1 MNINPL
7 FLNSLGG
14 QAIETD
20 SKSKKF
26 DAPAYLFSDIIKIYT
41 DDKQA
46 DITSTQSNENISTT
60 AADGSEDII
69 NLNSLFEQI
78 NKKIDSPFNAIDS
91 SDISETDDTNVTVF
105 KYVFEELNNTTNV
118 DSAGDIKLDSDGST
132 HISDVNINALVSNI
146 INLIQNSGIAST
158 FDKNFNSEAITAF
171 LESGGNVDLN
181 IKTSDGVIKLSFEQ
195 NANLNGE
202 TPASVPNTSGDSIE
216 SGKIS
221 VDKLQQDAK
230 NPAGISNN
238 EDINKQMSLKIAVF
252 KDAGKS
258 EPELTIKD
266 NLQIP
271 VPPEVDQSYVDNTV
285 NSDSVQSNANVDSA
299 SKVNTQE
306 VNSTNPAIVNDT
318 IPSGSENAPSEKY
331 SNTNI
336 SSAKTGIGDVA
347 DNLQDDSNIS
357 DVSKKVIS
365 QSDVNTSSK
374 LEVNQENS
382 AQTKIEVNIPSDLV
396 SKNKESVSSEDLTA
410 QINTLAQDKN
420 IKDISYSES
429 PQNTTNKTDKN
440 SVKQQEAKL
449 NDLPLFSSEENAETK
464 QVNISQNADNQVE
477 LPESMKGDGVTG
489 IDTNGNKIN
498 GKIEEP
504 QVGVVNQEENGLPI
518 NETTS
523 KQEAQIID
531 VKQETVTSN
540 NNTKNSNIKTENQG
554 DLSGIKTVKQD
565 ISEET
570 NSAATIKDKTID
582 TKDNTNITVN
592 EKPIVNVNANKTL
605 SNNDKID
612 SPESN
617 SGNEIA
623 KGKITIENSSTDN
636 KPAIS
641 VDGTA
646 NEDNV
651 NNIDQNADKE
661 NTIEL
666 KSIPVNSKIKLQ
678 GDKEISVKFNTQSK
692 VNEIKLTK
700 DDPVRV
706 EPKVETKPTEQKIQA
721 ENTGSFVK
729 EKTFTESQPV
739 EQEIKTTKQ
748 FDIRLN
754 SSKSISSLDILSKVH
769 QFISDNAFADKP
781 IGLSTDVS
789 DSKSNNLNTD
799 SSTAFL
805 SSLNEFTKDNDI
817 SLLHNKSN
825 FILQKQNFNNKNAD
839 SKLSNNKSEDINITA
854 KTDTKVDNLPL
865 NSEHNNK
872 EQKTINENTKPEIS
886 KITAED
892 KILADAEEKLN
903 QNLPVNEKKVFT
915 PDFSLINPLTA
926 KESSKIETV
935 KNVNSTVKINEPV
948 TNSTKPTTDK
958 NSSDSSTGKETRD
971 SNENSAFNISHTN
984 AAEKISDKQSSIHED
999 IKFIPQ
1005 EEKMV
1010 KYSRL
1015 MPEIKNALSEG
1026 VNKSLTLSLM
1036 PEELGRVKLMV
1047 ETVDKTVT
1055 AKIEVQNEA
1064 VQTTV
1069 QNNLDNLKQSL
1080 SQAGISVN
1088 NITVSISYN
1097 ENKQQKP
1104 GELKRKNSGANDK
1117 KVDTENEKIAN
1128 TSPSKTLGYNTY
1140 EYLA

>member
-1 MNINPL
+1 
-7 FLNSLGG
+7 
-14 QAIETD
+14 
-20 SKSKKF
+20 
-26 DAPAYLFSDIIKIYT
+26 
-41 DDKQA
+41 
-46 DITSTQSNENISTT
+46 
-60 AADGSEDII
+60 
-69 NLNSLFEQI
+69 
-78 NKKIDSPFNAIDS
+78 
-91 SDISETDDTNVTVF
+91 
-105 KYVFEELNNTTNV
+105 
-118 DSAGDIKLDSDGST
+118 
-132 HISDVNINALVSNI
+132 
-146 INLIQNSGIAST
+146 
-158 FDKNFNSEAITAF
+158 
-171 LESGGNVDLN
+171 
-181 IKTSDGVIKLSFEQ
+181 
-195 NANLNGE
+195 
-202 TPASVPNTSGDSIE
+202 
-216 SGKIS
+216 
-221 VDKLQQDAK
+221 
-230 NPAGISNN
+230 
-238 EDINKQMSLKIAVF
+238 
-252 KDAGKS
+252 
-258 EPELTIKD
+258 
-266 NLQIP
+266 
-271 VPPEVDQSYVDNTV
+271 
-285 NSDSVQSNANVDSA
+285 
-299 SKVNTQE
+299 
-306 VNSTNPAIVNDT
+306 
-318 IPSGSENAPSEKY
+318 
-331 SNTNI
+331 
-336 SSAKTGIGDVA
+336 
-347 DNLQDDSNIS
+347 
-357 DVSKKVIS
+357 
-365 QSDVNTSSK
+365 
-374 LEVNQENS
+374 
-382 AQTKIEVNIPSDLV
+382 
-396 SKNKESVSSEDLTA
+396 
-410 QINTLAQDKN
+410 
-420 IKDISYSES
+420 
-429 PQNTTNKTDKN
+429 
-440 SVKQQEAKL
+440 
-449 NDLPLFSSEENAETK
+449 ETK

-477 LPESMKGDGVTG
+477 LSESIKGDGVTYV
-489 IDTNGNKIN
+489 DNNGNKSN

-504 QVGVVNQEENGLPI
+504 QVGVVNQEDSNLPVT
-518 NETTS
+518 ETTS

-582 TKDNTNITVN
+582 TKDNTNIAVN
-592 EKPIVNVNANKTL
+592 EKPIVNVNVNKTL
-605 SNNDKID
+605 SNNDEKID

-623 KGKITIENSSTDN
+623 KGKVTIENSSTDN
-636 KPAIS
+636 KPVIS
-641 VDGTA
+641 VDDTA

-651 NNIDQNADKE
+651 NNIDQSADKE
-661 NTIEL
+661 NNIEL
-666 KSIPVNSKIKLQ
+666 KSIPFNSKIKLQ

-692 VNEIKLTK
+692 VNEIKSTK

-721 ENTGSFVK
+721 ENTGSVVK

-1080 SQAGISVN
+1080 SQAGINVN

-1117 KVDTENEKIAN
+1117 KVETENEKIAN